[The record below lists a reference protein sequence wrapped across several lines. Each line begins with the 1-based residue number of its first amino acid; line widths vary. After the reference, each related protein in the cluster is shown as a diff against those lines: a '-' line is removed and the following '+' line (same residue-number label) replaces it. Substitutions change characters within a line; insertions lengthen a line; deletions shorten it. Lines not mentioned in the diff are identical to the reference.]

1 MCRSASELS
10 FYAIPSFYFFFS
22 LSRTLVLFT
31 LTLFK
36 SWYPVELAIPL
47 HLFSTSVSTDLHT
60 SEYMKWFKN
69 KISFSFS
76 LEKWFGVNSL
86 TLGASLVSQQ
96 IKNPPAMQET
106 WVQSLDWED
115 PLEKGMATQSS
126 NLAWRIPWTA
136 EPSRLQYIG
145 LQRVRHDWVCT
156 IALTLVSW
164 KLEKV
169 RSSAMFLGTYH
180 MLKKWP

>member
-106 WVQSLDWED
+106 WVQSLGWED
-115 PLEKGMATQSS
+115 PLEKGMAIHSS
-126 NLAWRIPWTA
+126 ILVRRIPMDREAWWVARSET
-136 EPSRLQYIG
+136 RLS
-145 LQRVRHDWVCT
+145 D
-156 IALTLVSW
+156 
-164 KLEKV
+164 
-169 RSSAMFLGTYH
+169 
-180 MLKKWP
+180 